1 VNFLVAKGWESITL
15 AELNRNFI
23 VLFEHHLLSTCNP
36 GSPKPINGNT
46 ATTYLRKLKAVVNNA
61 MRKEILNKH
70 PFSGYKMRSFKKT
83 SRVYLTNE
91 ELDAMKNC
99 DLGGNQ
105 VLQRVRDFFLFCVYT
120 GLRHSDAYNL
130 KTENV
135 RIDANG
141 VKWITLDQRKTKE
154 PLNVPMLEQAV
165 QIYDKYEAY
174 RQEKGYII
182 PRLSNQKINTTLKIL
197 AGLAGIHKV
206 VSCHVA
212 RHTFATTITLG
223 KGVSIK
229 TVSKLLG
236 QTSISSTEIY
246 ARVSP
251 ELLLDTARDLN
262 KLL

>member
-1 VNFLVAKGWESITL
+1 
-15 AELNRNFI
+15 
-23 VLFEHHLLSTCNP
+23 
-36 GSPKPINGNT
+36 
-46 ATTYLRKLKAVVNNA
+46 
-61 MRKEILNKH
+61 
-70 PFSGYKMRSFKKT
+70 
-83 SRVYLTNE
+83 
-91 ELDAMKNC
+91 
-99 DLGGNQ
+99 
-105 VLQRVRDFFLFCVYT
+105 
-120 GLRHSDAYNL
+120 
-130 KTENV
+130 
-135 RIDANG
+135 
-141 VKWITLDQRKTKE
+141 
-154 PLNVPMLEQAV
+154 
-165 QIYDKYEAY
+165 
-174 RQEKGYII
+174 
-182 PRLSNQKINTTLKIL
+182 TLKIL